1 MLIFSSPAFWV
12 PALILV
18 GVAVHDALTG
28 KISDLFSLALVAW
41 AIAARALGWW
51 EPDWGFLVLG
61 LAEGLAIGLV
71 AFRLGALGGGDGKVL
86 SGLGACFGPVKLLL
100 FLPWIAL
107 VGGLLAVLALR
118 KGSRDVVLGP
128 AFLVGYVLALT
139 F

>member
-41 AIAARALGWW
+41 AIAARAFGWW

-61 LAEGLAIGLV
+61 LVAGLAIGLV

-86 SGLGACFGPVKLLL
+86 AGLGACFGPVKLLL

>member
-12 PALILV
+12 PALLLL
-18 GVAVHDALTG
+18 GVAVQDALTG

-41 AIAARALGWW
+41 AIAVRALGWW
-51 EPDWGFLVLG
+51 EPDWGFLALG
-61 LAEGLAIGLV
+61 LAVGLAIGLV

-86 SGLGACFGPVKLLL
+86 AGLGACFGPVNLLL

-107 VGGLLAVLALR
+107 VGGLLAVLALH
-118 KGSRDVVLGP
+118 KGSKDVVLGP

>member
-12 PALILV
+12 PAVILF
-18 GVAVHDALTG
+18 GVAVHDAFTG
-28 KISDLFSLALVAW
+28 KIPDLFSLALLGW
-41 AIAARALGWW
+41 AIAVRALGWW
-51 EPDWGFLVLG
+51 EPGWGDLALG
-61 LAEGLAIGLV
+61 LATGLGIGLV

-86 SGLGACFGPVKLLL
+86 AGLGACFGPLKLLL

-107 VGGLLAVLALR
+107 VGGLLAFVALR